1 METNQEEGGAQKLQT
16 EEKTK
21 WVIQTAQRERERER
35 EREEEGEKVE
45 KKKWAEQAREKY
57 SSRRE
62 SRGIWWRARQ
72 VFPLSLAEV
81 CNQAEFVSSPELAAT
96 PG

>member
-35 EREEEGEKVE
+35 ERERGRGGKSGEKKVSRASE
-45 KKKWAEQAREKY
+45 REIQQQKGKQGDLVKG
-57 SSRRE
+57 SAGFS
-62 SRGIWWRARQ
+62 
-72 VFPLSLAEV
+72 PLVGWGL
-81 CNQAEFVSSPELAAT
+81 
-96 PG
+96 